1 MSQHN
6 FRLYRF
12 RECLTEFPL
21 PFGEDSLTI
30 AQALTTF
37 PQSILTYNATTMDT
51 VNSTNSNTTVNN
63 TLNESSDVIP
73 SWIPSPRLRNLHT
86 RFQTPFFFNTSAY
99 LVLSVLNYFILLK
112 QNGLI
117 MILTILILLKYIEQM
132 TDYL

>member
-12 RECLTEFPL
+12 RECSTESPL

-86 RFQTPFFFNTSAY
+86 RFQN
-99 LVLSVLNYFILLK
+99 
-112 QNGLI
+112 
-117 MILTILILLKYIEQM
+117 TILFQHICLPCAFCAQLLYPTKAKWI
-132 TDYL
+132 DYDSNYTYPLEIH